1 MLDYDV
7 GMKCFSSMLVGLFL
21 MVPSAWSASLPWGI
35 EAMAGY
41 RTELV
46 HRGFQI
52 ADEVYDY
59 QLAAEYALADQWMLG
74 FQGIHAQG
82 SGISNFSELTGIIEL
97 RYDEQW
103 FSAGWTLGYRDF
115 QSTFIR
121 DGWESGPFVI
131 FHLSEN
137 WDLRAEY
144 LYDQG
149 AESFFGSG
157 QLQWSK
163 AFGNSSFLAAQGGVS
178 YAEDFYGSHGF
189 HNLDARLSYTYF
201 LISNVSVSPF
211 VAASVKLDD
220 VADDVALVGMSFD
233 VTF

>member
-1 MLDYDV
+1 MRKFV
-7 GMKCFSSMLVGLFL
+7 MTFAGLL
-21 MVPSAWSASLPWGI
+21 IGGTMATASYIPWGI

-46 HRGFQI
+46 HRGYQI

-59 QLAAEYALADQWMLG
+59 QLEGEYALADQWMLN
-74 FQGIHAQG
+74 FRGIHAQG
-82 SGISNFSELTGIIEL
+82 NGISNFSELTGLVEL
-97 RYDEQW
+97 RYDHTW
-103 FSAGWTLGYRDF
+103 YSAGWSMGYRDF

-121 DGWESGPFVI
+121 DGWESGPFVT

-137 WDLRAEY
+137 WDLRADCV
-144 LYDQG
+144 YDQG
-149 AESFFGSG
+149 AESFFSTA
-157 QLQWSK
+157 QVLWSK
-163 AFGNSSFLAAQGGVS
+163 SLGQSSIVAAQGGVS
-178 YAEDFYGSHGF
+178 YADDFYGSKGF

-201 LISNVSVSPF
+201 LIPNVSLSPF

-220 VADDVALVGMSFD
+220 AADDVALAGMSFD